1 MKTTTPKLRR
11 MIRQSIKESLEE
23 LESSA
28 IFTPEQ
34 QMMVDLIE
42 DVLLNGTGLTPV
54 ACESAA
60 EEIVNQL
67 QKAGYC

>member
-11 MIRQSIKESLEE
+11 MIRRVIKESLEE
-23 LESSA
+23 LEPSA

-34 QMMVDLIE
+34 QMMVDLIA
-42 DVLLNGTGLTPV
+42 DVLMNGTGLAPV